1 MKIGVVG
8 LGAMGGAFAGNLLK
22 AGHQVLGW
30 NRSRAPLDILAQR
43 GGLAARSIEEAF
55 AADVTLSMLAD
66 DEACRALFLESGLL
80 DRLPAGTIHVNMA
93 TISVVLARELAEAH
107 AKRGLVYVAAPV
119 LGNAVLA
126 RDAKVHVLVAGP
138 SRTVEFL
145 RPILAAI
152 GQSLWPLG
160 EEPHKANVAKLAMN
174 LLLGAAVEALSEAV
188 ALGRSHGIE
197 PERLVKVL
205 TNTTFSAPAY
215 RIYGD
220 AIAREIFEPPNF
232 RLRLEGKDITLALAA
247 AREAGLP
254 LPLATVVH
262 DAISDAVS
270 HGDGDKDL
278 AALSRVMARHA
289 AQG

>member
-1 MKIGVVG
+1 MKIGIVG
-8 LGAMGGAFAGNLLK
+8 LGAMGGAFAASLLK

-30 NRSRAPLDILAQR
+30 NRSRAPLDILAQQ
-43 GGLAARSIEEAF
+43 GGGAARSVDEAF
-55 AADVTLSMLAD
+55 TADATLSMLAD
-66 DEACRALFLESGLL
+66 DDAYRTVFLESGLL
-80 DRLPAGTIHVNMA
+80 DRLPEGTIHVNMA

-107 AKRGLVYVAAPV
+107 AKRGFAYVAAPV

-145 RPILAAI
+145 RPILQAV

-160 EEPHKANVAKLAMN
+160 EEPYKANVTKIIMN

-188 ALGRSHGIE
+188 ALGRSYDVE
-197 PERLVKVL
+197 SERLVEIL

-215 RIYGD
+215 RIYGE
-220 AIAREIFEPPNF
+220 AIVREKFEPPNF
-232 RLRLEGKDITLALAA
+232 RLRLEGKDLMLALAA
-247 AREAGLP
+247 AEEAGLP
-254 LPLATVVH
+254 LPLAEVVH
-262 DAISDAVS
+262 EAICDAVS

-278 AALSRVMARHA
+278 AALARVMARRA